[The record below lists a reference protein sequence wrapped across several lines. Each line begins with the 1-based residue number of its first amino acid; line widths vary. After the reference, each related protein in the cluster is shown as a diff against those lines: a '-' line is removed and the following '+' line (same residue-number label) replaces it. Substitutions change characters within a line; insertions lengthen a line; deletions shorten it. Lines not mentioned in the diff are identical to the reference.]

1 LKPLVNNIHKKTIKM
16 IGFMRDHEIHRPGN
30 EELFYQNGNDILS
43 PEITDIDIKDKIS
56 IAE

>member
-1 LKPLVNNIHKKTIKM
+1 M